1 MIGRDISKTIIIDNI
16 QSNFKMQPRNG
27 IAISTWIGDPED
39 QSLAK
44 LIPVLK
50 KIALDNVQDV
60 RDGLEAI
67 SKFMES

>member
-1 MIGRDISKTIIIDNI
+1 
-16 QSNFKMQPRNG
+16 MQPRNG

-39 QSLAK
+39 QSLGK

-60 RDGLEAI
+60 RDGL
-67 SKFMES
+67 